1 VATGQRTQR
10 RWIYVVG
17 AVAAVAALVLGFV
30 LASDDGDDDEAEP
43 TTTSQV
49 DATSSTSTT
58 AGATSTT
65 VPASADDVDV
75 AVFPDVAGG
84 ERFED
89 PVALVRAFATQVLG
103 FDTGL
108 DVGELQEGDS
118 RSGEVVVRPATE
130 TGQGPDTTVAVR
142 RISDDSWV
150 VVTAFTESIQL
161 VAPETGMP
169 VAAPLDLQGS
179 AYAFEGHVDVALY
192 VDGESAPIGTTFVT
206 GRGDGVPG
214 EFTGEL
220 EFDAP
225 DGATHGVLV
234 LSEPSAQDG
243 TTWRAVAIRVK
254 F

>member
-1 VATGQRTQR
+1 MAAEQRTQR
-10 RWIYVVG
+10 RWIYAVG
-17 AVAAVAALVLGFV
+17 AVAAVAALVLGLV

-43 TTTSQV
+43 TTTTQV
-49 DATSSTSTT
+49 DPTSSSSTT
-58 AGATSTT
+58 AGPTSTT
-65 VPASADDVDV
+65 VAASADDVDL

-103 FDTGL
+103 FDTDL
-108 DVGELQEGDS
+108 EVGELQEGDS
-118 RSGEVVVRPATE
+118 RSGEVVVRGETE
-130 TGQGPDTTVAVR
+130 TGRGPDTTVAVR

-161 VAPETGMP
+161 VAPEAGMP
-169 VAAPLDLQGS
+169 VGSPLELEGS
-179 AYAFEGHVDVALY
+179 AYAFEGQVDVALY
-192 VDGESAPIGTTFVT
+192 ADGEAAPIATTFVT

-214 EFTGEL
+214 EFTGQL
-220 EFDAP
+220 EFEVP
-225 DGATHGVLV
+225 EGATHGVLV

-243 TTWRAVAIRVK
+243 TTWRAIAIRVL